1 MRAESDLGAIHTRFE
16 FEEYRASNE
25 RGKIK
30 KYEGKKL
37 TGRRVELWYL
47 REGYLVKATRL

>member
-1 MRAESDLGAIHTRFE
+1 MGKYRASIHDSSLS
-16 FEEYRASNE
+16 EYRASNE
-25 RGKIK
+25 REKIK